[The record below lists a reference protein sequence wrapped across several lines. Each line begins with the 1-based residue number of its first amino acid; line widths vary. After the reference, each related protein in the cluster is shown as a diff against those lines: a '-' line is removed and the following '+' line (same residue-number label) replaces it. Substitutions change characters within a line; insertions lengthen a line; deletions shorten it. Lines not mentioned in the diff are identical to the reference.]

1 VRRPMNARCGLATVV
16 LVWAAAFASP
26 RAAAAPLPERPR
38 FQLAVGLGASV
49 DRNAPN
55 PTPDRP
61 ITAFFFTAG
70 LGEGSLGLDLRA
82 FANGA
87 TTNQVTRLAL
97 EAIAVLRPLERGMRE
112 VPGYG
117 ARVLRAASVDVGPA
131 LERVSRG
138 PLAGRRFGFVLG
150 THLDLPIGIEGS
162 PKEVRV
168 RLGLRRLHAGHAT
181 LGDIDVHDSALEI
194 YAQLAFVF

>member
-1 VRRPMNARCGLATVV
+1 MNARCGLATVV

-26 RAAAAPLPERPR
+26 VAAGPLPERPR

-61 ITAFFFTAG
+61 ISAFFFTAG
-70 LGEGSLGLDLRA
+70 LGDGSLGLDLGV

-87 TTNQVTRLAL
+87 RNTQVTRLAI
-97 EAIAVLRPLERGMRE
+97 EAVAVLRPLEHGMRD

-131 LERVSRG
+131 VERVSLG

-150 THLDLPIGIEGS
+150 AHMDLPIGVEGS

-181 LGDIDVHDSALEI
+181 LGDIEVQDSALEI